1 MRPVSLLFLLQVL
14 LPWLLPVMLLLWR
27 KRVLLLLLMVA
38 IGGPCKAVPLAFI
51 TIQASG
57 SQRAAE
63 AQYIE

>member
-1 MRPVSLLFLLQVL
+1 MRPVSLLFLLQDL
-14 LPWLLPVMLLLWR
+14 LSWLPVMLLLWL